1 MPEKA
6 TPPDLEALSRRAIEA
21 LNRRDFDAALTVWA
35 ADGVMELSPVG
46 FGMVAGGSVT
56 GHAAMRRLWEE
67 LTSAFADFEM
77 VVEESHDLGCGV
89 TLSVF
94 LQRVR
99 PHGSDRVV
107 ERRYGSVASWRDGRV
122 AHSKA
127 YVDIDEARAAA
138 ERLAEERGGCGSY
151 VKEKE
156 P

>member
-1 MPEKA
+1 MTEES
-6 TPPDLEALSRRAIEA
+6 TTPDLEALSRRAIEA
-21 LNRRDFDAALTVWA
+21 LNRRDLDAV
-35 ADGVMELSPVG
+35 LSLYAPDAVIEFAPGG

-89 TLSVF
+89 TLGVL

-99 PHGSDRVV
+99 PHGSERLV

-122 AHSKA
+122 AHSNA

-138 ERLAEERGGCGSY
+138 ERLAKERG
-151 VKEKE
+151 
-156 P
+156 

>member
-1 MPEKA
+1 MTEES
-6 TPPDLEALSRRAIEA
+6 TRPDLEALSRRAIEA

-35 ADGVMELSPVG
+35 PDGVMELSPVG

-67 LTSAFADFEM
+67 LTSAFADFER

-94 LQRVR
+94 LQCVR

-107 ERRYGSVASWRDGRV
+107 ERRYGSVASWRDGRI
-122 AHSKA
+122 AHGKA

-138 ERLAEERGGCGSY
+138 ERLAQERG
-151 VKEKE
+151 
-156 P
+156 